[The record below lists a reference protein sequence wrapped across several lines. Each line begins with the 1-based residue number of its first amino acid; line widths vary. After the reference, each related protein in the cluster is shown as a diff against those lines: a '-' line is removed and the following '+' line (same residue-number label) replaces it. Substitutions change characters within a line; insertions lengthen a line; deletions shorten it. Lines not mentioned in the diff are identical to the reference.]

1 MFDKDR
7 SKNRKEAQV
16 QEEVSVVE
24 AREASERQE
33 FTARSVSYFGPG
45 MQLSGDVTVAESLV
59 IEGTF
64 DGNVTSTDENLTVGK
79 KGRVKGELH
88 GIVVSV
94 RGTVEGKIYGDKVVR
109 LYPTAVVDG
118 TVYCER
124 LIIDD
129 GATFNGNIDM
139 AAENAATGK
148 AKLTSVDAGEPV
160 SKVAG

>member
-7 SKNRKEAQV
+7 SKNRIESEA
-16 QEEVSVVE
+16 QEEVSLDE
-24 AREASERQE
+24 AQETSGRQE
-33 FTARSVSYFGPG
+33 FSPRCVSYFGPG
-45 MQLSGDVTVAESLV
+45 LQLTGEVTVSEGLV

-79 KGRVKGELH
+79 KGRVKGELR

-94 RGTVEGKIYGDKVVR
+94 RGTVEGKIYGDDVVR

-118 TVYCER
+118 TVYCKR

-129 GATFNGNIDM
+129 GATLNGNIDM
-139 AAENAATGK
+139 AADDSGAAKT
-148 AKLTSVDAGEPV
+148 KLTSVDSGEPV
-160 SKVAG
+160 SKAAG

>member
-7 SKNRKEAQV
+7 SKDRKESQV
-16 QEEVSVVE
+16 QEEVSVDE
-24 AREASERQE
+24 ARGTSGRQD
-33 FTARSVSYFGPG
+33 FAARCVSYFGPG
-45 MQLSGDVTVAESLV
+45 MQLSGDVTVAEGLV
-59 IEGTF
+59 IEGAF

-94 RGTVEGKIYGDKVVR
+94 RGRVEGKIYGDEVVR

-118 TVYCER
+118 TVYCKR

-139 AAENAATGK
+139 GAEDADTGK